1 MFILGSFKVVGG
13 DEGVLGVRPFNTLL
27 LRLPHILT
35 LLLLLVLHL
44 LLLLRWKVELLILL
58 HLLMLLV
65 LDLLQVLL
73 LPCQWR
79 QRRWILAPPLLPL
92 LHIASSLLHLV
103 HLFVGHL
110 LGTWS
115 TLIKNVHASALV
127 VVAVLRTIRHQFI
140 RIIFLH
146 SLACTTGRH
155 DVVAIDVALKVCFFG
170 FFSDLHVVLLPLYK
184 HLSLHI
190 LVLLG
195 SSLIII

>member
-1 MFILGSFKVVGG
+1 MFILGSFEVVGG

-35 LLLLLVLHL
+35 LLLLVLHL

-65 LDLLQVLL
+65 LDLLEVLL

-79 QRRWILAPPLLPL
+79 QRRWILTPPLLPL
-92 LHIASSLLHLV
+92 LHIASLLHLV
-103 HLFVGHL
+103 HLLVGHL

>member
-1 MFILGSFKVVGG
+1 M
-13 DEGVLGVRPFNTLL
+13 LGVRPFNTLL

-58 HLLMLLV
+58 HLLVLLV
-65 LDLLQVLL
+65 LDLLEVLL
-73 LPCQWR
+73 LASQWR
-79 QRRWILAPPLLPL
+79 QRRWILTPPLLPL
-92 LHIASSLLHLV
+92 LHIASLLHLV
-103 HLFVGHL
+103 HLLVGHL